1 MPSIAP
7 TDATQGPVN
16 VTFTNNST
24 KEGLTLKYQ
33 INSQDENGWL
43 EYTEKVPMTANGS
56 VYAKLF
62 DSANQ
67 SKGIAEAIVDNI
79 DTQKPEK
86 TLELKV
92 EATTNSITV
101 KGTATDRAN
110 DGARPGIAG
119 IKEYQFILMDGEG
132 TPLTEWIPL
141 EELPAEGEK
150 QNTHLQL
157 HMEYNKEKH
166 IE

>member
-1 MPSIAP
+1 M
-7 TDATQGPVN
+7 
-16 VTFTNNST
+16 
-24 KEGLTLKYQ
+24 
-33 INSQDENGWL
+33 
-43 EYTEKVPMTANGS
+43 TENGS

-79 DTQKPEK
+79 DTQKPEN
-86 TLELKV
+86 LELKV
-92 EATTNSITV
+92 EATTNSITL

-119 IKEYQFILMDGEG
+119 IKEYQFILMDSEG

-150 QNTHLQL
+150 AEYTFTTAHG
-157 HMEYNKEKH
+157 YNKEKH
-166 IE
+166 TK